1 MESIKTGSLLILLG
15 LSFGDDLAEITA
27 GRNAESESPL
37 PTLSAVAKPTTRFTT
52 GGTMKSRLLLTFLGL
67 SLMAALV
74 TPMQLAAQTNNPTHP
89 HYVVVD
95 LGPRQDTPFSQ
106 ATSMANN
113 GLIAGLTVTPD
124 FTQHA
129 VLWYRGQVTDLGTP
143 GLGGPNSG
151 AFGVNE
157 KGQVDGQAESSTADP
172 NNENFCGYGTGLKC
186 RPFLW
191 EGGVMTALRLLGG
204 NNGTVGNINNLGEV
218 VGIAETGIR
227 DSECPTEV
235 SVNGTGPLVL
245 DFEAVVWGPRGQ
257 VRKLSPLS
265 GDSVGMALGI
275 NNKGQVVGSSGSCAN
290 TVLPPFA
297 AAPHAVL
304 WDRDGSVH
312 DLGNLG
318 GTVNIG
324 LLAVGNVGESINNRG
339 QVVGLSALSGNQS
352 IHAFL
357 WTSATG
363 MQDLGTLPGDV
374 YSASLGINDRGDI
387 VGASI
392 DGNPSTGNPRAFL
405 RRDGVMTDLNTLVP
419 ANSPL
424 YLLTACSIN
433 DGGEIVGFGVNSAG
447 NVHAFLAIPS
457 RSGNEGESVLFDEQG
472 AGSDVRRTT
481 LTEDSRKQLQKF
493 LHVHLPGDRP

>member
-1 MESIKTGSLLILLG
+1 
-15 LSFGDDLAEITA
+15 
-27 GRNAESESPL
+27 
-37 PTLSAVAKPTTRFTT
+37 
-52 GGTMKSRLLLTFLGL
+52 MKSRLLLTFIGL
-67 SLMAALV
+67 SLMV
-74 TPMQLAAQTNNPTHP
+74 VSGTPIQLAAQTNNPTHP
-89 HYVVVD
+89 HYIVVD
-95 LGPRQDTPFSQ
+95 LGPTQDTPFSQ
-106 ATSMANN
+106 ATSMADN
-113 GLIAGLTVTPD
+113 GLIAGLTVAPD

-129 VLWYRGQVTDLGTP
+129 VVWYRGQVTDLGTP

-157 KGQVDGQAESSTADP
+157 RGQVVGQAESSTADP

-191 EGGVMTALRLLGG
+191 ERGVMTALRLLGG
-204 NNGTVGNINNLGEV
+204 NNGTVGNVNNIGEV
-218 VGIAETGIR
+218 IGIAETGIR

-257 VRKLSPLS
+257 VRKLSPLP

-275 NNKGQVVGSSGSCAN
+275 NNKGQAVGASGSCAN

-312 DLGNLG
+312 NLGNLG
-318 GTVNIG
+318 GTVNIN

-339 QVVGLSALSGNQS
+339 QVVGLSALPGNQA

-357 WTSATG
+357 WTSETG

-374 YSASLGINDRGDI
+374 YSAGLGINDRGDI

-392 DGNPSTGNPRAFL
+392 DGNPATGNPRAFL
-405 RRDGVMTDLNTLVP
+405 RHDGVMTDLNTLAP

-424 YLLTACSIN
+424 YLLTAFGIN
-433 DGGEIVGFGVNSAG
+433 EAGEIAGFGVNIAG

-457 RSGNEGESVLFDEQG
+457 RSGNNGESVMFDEQG
-472 AGSDVRRTT
+472 AGSDVRRTA
-481 LTEDSRKQLQKF
+481 LTEESRKQLQKF
-493 LHVHLPGDRP
+493 QHLHLLADRP